1 MTDSQRTAISP
12 PRKRT
17 AKPEREAA
25 EAPGQALRQLRQ
37 YIRDQKLASGMK
49 LPPERK
55 LAEMFGV
62 SRPALREATQALAIL
77 EVLVGR
83 RGDGTYIRSLAN
95 LEGGWPTNPHLDD
108 VDFDTI
114 ELLEVRKMLEPQAA
128 ALAAGRATEQQL
140 KNIKGHLLKMI
151 EHLQNVP
158 VREQQDYLFHDAII
172 QAAHNRVLLALAN
185 SLTPL
190 LIKSRRITGLTHRD
204 MDRITRQHTAIYEA
218 IRLGNAS
225 LAEEA
230 MRQHLLG
237 VGVDLISERRPEPEP
252 VR

>member
-1 MTDSQRTAISP
+1 
-12 PRKRT
+12 
-17 AKPEREAA
+17 
-25 EAPGQALRQLRQ
+25 
-37 YIRDQKLASGMK
+37 
-49 LPPERK
+49 
-55 LAEMFGV
+55 
-62 SRPALREATQALAIL
+62 L
-77 EVLVGR
+77 EVLVSR

-95 LEGGWPTNPHLDD
+95 LEGGWPANPHLDD
-108 VDFDTI
+108 IDFDTI

-140 KNIKGHLLKMI
+140 RDIKGHLLRMI
-151 EHLQNVP
+151 EHLGDVP

-172 QAAHNRVLLALAN
+172 RAAGNRVLSALAN

-190 LIKSRRITGLTHRD
+190 LIKSRKITGQTHHD
-204 MDRITRQHTAIYEA
+204 MQRIIRQHTAIYEA

-237 VGVDLISERRPEPEP
+237 VGVDLISERWPEPEAA
-252 VR
+252 RR